1 MSMSDPIA
9 DMLTRIRNAQMV
21 DKPRVAMPFSKLKAA
36 IAKVLQD
43 EGYIDGFSVHE
54 GEKPVLEVNLK
65 YYAGRPVIESIE
77 RVSRPGLR
85 VYKGRH
91 DIPNVMNGLGV
102 AIVTTPKG
110 VMTDRKARQV
120 GCGRR
125 SALLRVVRKPRHVT
139 CRKDANRH
147 AQGRGG
153 GCQRRADQ
161 RQGLHGL
168 AGPADASAGADQVG
182 RRHAACIAADDSP
195 EADAMSGTMRA
206 LVFNMV
212 EGVSKGFE
220 KRLSLVGVGYR
231 AQAQGDKLN
240 LQIGF
245 SHPVSKEMPKGVEV
259 ECPDAG
265 PRS

>member
-120 GCGRR
+120 G
-125 SALLRVVRKPRHVT
+125 V
-139 CRKDANRH
+139 
-147 AQGRGG
+147 GG
-153 GCQRRADQ
+153 EVLCY
-161 RQGLHGL
+161 
-168 AGPADASAGADQVG
+168 
-182 RRHAACIAADDSP
+182 
-195 EADAMSGTMRA
+195 
-206 LVFNMV
+206 
-212 EGVSKGFE
+212 VS
-220 KRLSLVGVGYR
+220 
-231 AQAQGDKLN
+231 
-240 LQIGF
+240 
-245 SHPVSKEMPKGVEV
+245 
-259 ECPDAG
+259 
-265 PRS
+265 